1 MSLPGSGI
9 ISLNAINTEL
19 GKSPSAQISLNDS
32 DVRGLLAKASGQ
44 ISLSDAY
51 GKTKPSVGNTFI
63 SGYETTYGL
72 YGWNKDTS
80 TGFAVTGSANPNPIP
95 MAPYS
100 GNMVTILAGNV
111 YGPITVIL
119 GTGPASDIIVTI
131 NGVQMVFYY
140 YMNSYGYNYYSV
152 YNIVI
157 NTSGQ
162 NTISFG

>member
-1 MSLPGSGI
+1 MALPSSGI
-9 ISLNAINTEL
+9 ISLNAVNTEL
-19 GKSPSAQISLNDS
+19 GKLPTSQISLNDS
-32 DVRGLLAKASGQ
+32 DVRGLLAKPSGQ

-63 SGYETTYGL
+63 SGYESTNGF

-80 TGFAVTGSANPNPIP
+80 TGFAVTGSADPNPIP
-95 MAPYS
+95 MTPYG
-100 GNMVTILAGNV
+100 GNMVTILAGDI
-111 YGPITVIL
+111 YGLFTVIM

-131 NGVQMVFYY
+131 NGVRMVFYY
-140 YMNSYGYNYYSV
+140 YMNSNGYNYYSV
-152 YNIVI
+152 SNIVI